1 MVVQPGGRALIRR
14 GKRPS
19 VEGSG
24 AKEEA
29 RSSKTV
35 EEVPTAN
42 GTDLAGAEHPGYGC
56 GGKAVREVF
65 CVVSRPPEQIGAP
78 SVTGKDQSRVRSERL
93 DKGPQLSTGCCRI
106 AYLELDGSAHWY
118 PVADGDPPLRGVDSQ
133 DGSDQEVSQ
142 LEGFTLFV
150 DHDTDVEAATDQRAG
165 SLVGRRDKIS

>member
-1 MVVQPGGRALIRR
+1 MIRGRK
-14 GKRPS
+14 GPS

-24 AKEEA
+24 AEEEA
-29 RSSKTV
+29 RSGKTV

-42 GTDLAGAEHPGYGC
+42 GADLAGAEHPGYGR

-78 SVTGKDQSRVRSERL
+78 SVTGKDQGRVRSERL
-93 DKGPQLSTGCCRI
+93 DKGPQLGTGRRRI

-133 DGSDQEVSQ
+133 DGSDQEVS
-142 LEGFTLFV
+142 
-150 DHDTDVEAATDQRAG
+150 
-165 SLVGRRDKIS
+165 